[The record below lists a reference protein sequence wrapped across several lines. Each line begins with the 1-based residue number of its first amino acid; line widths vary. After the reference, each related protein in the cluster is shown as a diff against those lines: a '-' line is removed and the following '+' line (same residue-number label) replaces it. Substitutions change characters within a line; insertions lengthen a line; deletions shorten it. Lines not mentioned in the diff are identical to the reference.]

1 MKQLD
6 PIPHMTHPPRKP
18 TTRGDSKKKEQE
30 EKNQDTHQD
39 QENSDQED
47 EPNHTPF
54 TSNMQPA
61 QHQEN
66 QGAEATGFSTNAIT
80 SMVVHMVQGIATIGE
95 ATAHLLPGSAITEN
109 NSMGERQDPDGSP
122 QIILPPAPP
131 PPLNLPPAQPAP
143 PPPLILPTAPPP
155 LLHAPHEN
163 NKGGA
168 RTPKNDKRK
177 KWPHER
183 PAFKAAAAAAAN
195 SVVDLLNPG
204 GQSAR
209 LDDATF

>member
-1 MKQLD
+1 MKLLD
-6 PIPHMTHPPRKP
+6 PIPPVTYPPRKP

-39 QENSDQED
+39 QENSDQEN
-47 EPNHTPF
+47 ESNHTPV

-61 QHQEN
+61 QHHVDQE
-66 QGAEATGFSTNAIT
+66 AEAAGLSTGAIT
-80 SMVVHMVQGIATIGE
+80 SMVVHMVQGIATVGD
-95 ATAHLLPGSAITEN
+95 APAHLCPGAAITTN

-131 PPLNLPPAQPAP
+131 PPLNLPPAP
-143 PPPLILPTAPPP
+143 PPP
-155 LLHAPHEN
+155 LHAPHEN

-168 RTPKNDKRK
+168 RTPKNEHRT
-177 KWPHER
+177 KWPYQR
-183 PAFKAAAAAAAN
+183 PAFRAAAAAAAA
-195 SVVDLLNPG
+195 SVVELLNPG

-209 LDDATF
+209 LDDVTF

>member
-1 MKQLD
+1 MHCRVRYLFDFDLKIRSGQ
-6 PIPHMTHPPRKP
+6 
-18 TTRGDSKKKEQE
+18 
-30 EKNQDTHQD
+30 
-39 QENSDQED
+39 
-47 EPNHTPF
+47 
-54 TSNMQPA
+54 
-61 QHQEN
+61 
-66 QGAEATGFSTNAIT
+66 
-80 SMVVHMVQGIATIGE
+80 VC
-95 ATAHLLPGSAITEN
+95 
-109 NSMGERQDPDGSP
+109 
-122 QIILPPAPP
+122 
-131 PPLNLPPAQPAP
+131 PPLNLPPAQPAA
-143 PPPLILPTAPPP
+143 PPPLILPTAPPT

-183 PAFKAAAAAAAN
+183 PAFKAAAAAN

>member
-1 MKQLD
+1 
-6 PIPHMTHPPRKP
+6 
-18 TTRGDSKKKEQE
+18 
-30 EKNQDTHQD
+30 
-39 QENSDQED
+39 
-47 EPNHTPF
+47 
-54 TSNMQPA
+54 
-61 QHQEN
+61 
-66 QGAEATGFSTNAIT
+66 
-80 SMVVHMVQGIATIGE
+80 MVQGIATIGE

-131 PPLNLPPAQPAP
+131 PPPAQPAP

-183 PAFKAAAAAAAN
+183 LAFKAAAAAAAN

>member
-61 QHQEN
+61 QHQED
-66 QGAEATGFSTNAIT
+66 QEAEATGFSTNAIT
-80 SMVVHMVQGIATIGE
+80 SMVVHMVQGIALIGE

-122 QIILPPAPP
+122 QINLPPAPP
-131 PPLNLPPAQPAP
+131 PPLNLPPAP
-143 PPPLILPTAPPP
+143 PPP
-155 LLHAPHEN
+155 LHAPHEN

-168 RTPKNDKRK
+168 RTPKDEHRA
-177 KWPHER
+177 KWPHQR
-183 PAFKAAAAAAAN
+183 PAFRAAAVAAAATA
-195 SVVDLLNPG
+195 VGLLNPG
-204 GQSAR
+204 GQSVR
-209 LDDATF
+209 LSDVTF